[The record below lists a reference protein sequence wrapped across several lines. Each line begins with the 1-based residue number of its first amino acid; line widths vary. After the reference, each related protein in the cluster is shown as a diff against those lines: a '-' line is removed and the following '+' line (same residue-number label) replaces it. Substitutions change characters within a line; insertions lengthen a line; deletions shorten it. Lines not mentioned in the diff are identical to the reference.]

1 MELKIPEQ
9 LEKLPVEIIVLLSTL
24 ALYIITNS
32 IFTSGATEIIPL
44 ALAALV
50 VIEIVFFVGLEIK
63 EGVKKHG
70 WKHEIVDTFIAI
82 IVAILLWLGAS
93 YILNTS
99 TPVSGVVSCSML
111 PNLERGDFIVVQ
123 GKEPVAYEISMSESE
138 FNVLANGPYT
148 AVYEGKEYQ
157 IPMPLY
163 PYCNCYSS
171 EPICM
176 KFNENPENVVEKAG
190 PFTYHYEMCGI
201 DYRNKGIRGYG
212 KCLSHVEFRG
222 KDYYTN
228 ISNDVIVYQ
237 PGSDDLYANVGDIV
251 HRLFFRINVNGE
263 RYYLTKGDN
272 NPIFDIQVMNCN
284 YPGIRNHPIPEE
296 NVKGKVIARVPY
308 LGYLKLFI
316 SGFWQGDSQCEW
328 ILDYPVVD

>member
-1 MELKIPEQ
+1 MLMPI
-9 LEKLPVEIIVLLSTL
+9 PVEIAVLLGTL
-24 ALYIITNS
+24 ALYIIANS
-32 IFTSGATEIIPL
+32 IFTSGTTEIIPL

-63 EGVKKHG
+63 DGVKKHG
-70 WKHEIVDTFIAI
+70 WKHEIVDTFIAV
-82 IVAILLWLGAS
+82 IVAVLLWLGAS

-123 GKEPVAYEISMSESE
+123 GKEPLAYEISMSESE
-138 FNVLANGPYT
+138 LNALANGPYS
-148 AVYEGKEYQ
+148 AVFKGTEYP

-163 PYCNCYSS
+163 SYCSCYSS
-171 EPICM
+171 ESLCRN
-176 KFNENPENVVEKAG
+176 FNENPESVAEKAG
-190 PFTYHYEMCGI
+190 PFTYHYEMCEI
-201 DYRNKGIRGYG
+201 DYRNQDIKGYG
-212 KCLSHVEFRG
+212 KCLAYVEFRG
-222 KDYYTN
+222 NKYYTN
-228 ISNDVIVYQ
+228 LSNDVIVYQ
-237 PGSDDLYANVGDIV
+237 PGSGDLYANVGDIV
-251 HRLFFRINVNGE
+251 HRLFFKIDVNGE
-263 RYYLTKGDN
+263 KYHITKGDN

-284 YPGIRNHPIPEE
+284 YPNLRNRPIPEE